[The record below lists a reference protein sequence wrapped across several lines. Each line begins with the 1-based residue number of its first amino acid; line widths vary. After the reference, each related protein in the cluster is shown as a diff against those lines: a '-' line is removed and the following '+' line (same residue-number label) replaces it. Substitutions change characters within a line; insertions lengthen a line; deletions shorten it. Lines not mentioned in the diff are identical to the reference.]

1 MLRKQL
7 FLILI
12 ALCFVFYGCGDE
24 GIKTTLHDLGAA
36 PSVQGVVGPVPEP
49 IKEIIWGKDVETLKA
64 ELKYAIDRDEDGIF
78 IDANGRRVLDPNG
91 IRAKSM
97 IHSICYRQA
106 REAYYTKFISAGG
119 VAIMGHGY
127 IDDRFFY
134 AARDIALGM
143 TQKRP
148 ELRVLLTPSSENR
161 PGATQLDTRHDVTNR
176 PTPSRKFRMILVHN
190 DMSLTSVPEYYLG
203 NGVVHFRVA
212 QGLGGFWPSW
222 AWGYVGGYSHSEKIW
237 MYETFS
243 HEFAH
248 AIHAAI
254 RLIDPTFDDRLQAA
268 YEAVKDNPLVG
279 KTRRG
284 AMEYWAHS
292 ATDWFD
298 EVATQQWYHDQFLQN
313 EPLMYELLNEWFD
326 LIDLSVI
333 ETRVYE

>member
-12 ALCFVFYGCGDE
+12 VLCFGFYGCGDE
-24 GIKTTLHDLGAA
+24 GIETVLYDIGAA
-36 PSVQGVVGPVPEP
+36 PSAQGVVGPVPES
-49 IKEIIWGKDVETLKA
+49 IKEIIWGKDVETLKVKLETALANDSGA
-64 ELKYAIDRDEDGIF
+64 EDSL
-78 IDANGRRVLDPNG
+78 
-91 IRAKSM
+91 
-97 IHSICYRQA
+97 IHAICYRRE
-106 REAYYTKFISAGG
+106 REAYYQKYIDAGG
-119 VAIMGHGY
+119 IAIMGNGH
-127 IDDRFFY
+127 IDDRLFY

-148 ELRVLLTPSSENR
+148 ELRAMLTPSSENR
-161 PGATQLDTRHDVTNR
+161 PGATQLDTQHDVTKR
-176 PTPSRKFRMILVHN
+176 STPSRKFRMILVHN
-190 DMSLTSVPEYYLG
+190 DMSLTSVPEYLHG
-203 NGVVHFRVA
+203 NGVIQYRIA
-212 QGLGGFWPSW
+212 PGLGSFWPSW
-222 AWGYVGGYSHSEKIW
+222 AWAYVGGYSHLEKVW
-237 MYETFS
+237 VYEVFS
-243 HEFAH
+243 HEFVH
-248 AIHAAI
+248 AIHLAI

-298 EVATQQWYHDQFLQN
+298 EVASQQWYHDQFLQN